1 MCMNHFIHCAEKMA
15 ETALNLTLGGILSGI
30 GYICLSIEEYSLNNE
45 KILELQRE
53 IQMIVVPFIQN
64 CPPQAGIYGR
74 LQKLAV
80 LLQQIKSWIT
90 NVGQM
95 SKFKHFVFAISHTKQ
110 ISKFYL
116 DIKEIKMDL
125 GFEMRVGNF
134 QAQAKLNQQMDE
146 LLDSLKHTDDYA
158 KIKLLFDTQ
167 RDLCNAKLDAHKEF
181 IGEING
187 KFSLLIQ
194 EQDQEIEKFKY
205 ELQQLNTR
213 MADVENQLK
222 ERVCEKLT
230 PLVIENQK
238 VQLEIQKVQLD
249 IIRSNNYKTE
259 LELVSNGQLLIISK
273 DLLVSAH
280 TADVHRQKIALEN
293 QKVQL
298 ELSQK
303 NPTCVFGCTPE
314 NFSHYQKKLSKLC
327 ESIPLAKREQYED
340 FIQYI
345 ERGNFEIS
353 HIVTLMEYEIVEQK
367 RKADEKQSEM
377 RAKEL
382 DLQQAR
388 EHYNQVF
395 AGYRQHLVC
404 CVGEENSHGAT
415 AKYREESWYPEHC
428 RLWHIQSQALS
439 RLQQLEREIES
450 SKELLPTE

>member
-1 MCMNHFIHCAEKMA
+1 
-15 ETALNLTLGGILSGI
+15 
-30 GYICLSIEEYSLNNE
+30 
-45 KILELQRE
+45 
-53 IQMIVVPFIQN
+53 
-64 CPPQAGIYGR
+64 
-74 LQKLAV
+74 
-80 LLQQIKSWIT
+80 
-90 NVGQM
+90 
-95 SKFKHFVFAISHTKQ
+95 
-110 ISKFYL
+110 
-116 DIKEIKMDL
+116 
-125 GFEMRVGNF
+125 
-134 QAQAKLNQQMDE
+134 

-167 RDLCNAKLDAHKEF
+167 RDLCNAKLDAHNEF
-181 IGEING
+181 IREING

-205 ELQQLNTR
+205 ELEQLNTR

-230 PLVIENQK
+230 PLMVENQK

-259 LELVSNGQLLIISK
+259 LELVSNGQLVMISK
-273 DLLVSAH
+273 EHLVSAH
-280 TADVHRQKIALEN
+280 TADVYRQKIALEN

-303 NPTCVFGCTPE
+303 NPTCACQCIAECDVE
-314 NFSHYQKKLSKLC
+314 YYEKKLSKLC

-345 ERGNFEIS
+345 ERGNFHPDHIIS
-353 HIVTLMEYEIVEQK
+353 MLEYEMEQK

-377 RAKEL
+377 SAKEL

-395 AGYRQHLVC
+395 AVYRQHLVC

-415 AKYREESWYPEHC
+415 AKYKEEIWYPEHC

-439 RLQQLEREIES
+439 RLQQLERENES
-450 SKELLPTE
+450 LKKLSHTE

>member
-1 MCMNHFIHCAEKMA
+1 
-15 ETALNLTLGGILSGI
+15 
-30 GYICLSIEEYSLNNE
+30 
-45 KILELQRE
+45 
-53 IQMIVVPFIQN
+53 
-64 CPPQAGIYGR
+64 
-74 LQKLAV
+74 
-80 LLQQIKSWIT
+80 
-90 NVGQM
+90 
-95 SKFKHFVFAISHTKQ
+95 
-110 ISKFYL
+110 
-116 DIKEIKMDL
+116 
-125 GFEMRVGNF
+125 
-134 QAQAKLNQQMDE
+134 
-146 LLDSLKHTDDYA
+146 
-158 KIKLLFDTQ
+158 
-167 RDLCNAKLDAHKEF
+167 
-181 IGEING
+181 
-187 KFSLLIQ
+187 
-194 EQDQEIEKFKY
+194 
-205 ELQQLNTR
+205 
-213 MADVENQLK
+213 
-222 ERVCEKLT
+222 
-230 PLVIENQK
+230 
-238 VQLEIQKVQLD
+238 
-249 IIRSNNYKTE
+249 
-259 LELVSNGQLLIISK
+259 
-273 DLLVSAH
+273 
-280 TADVHRQKIALEN
+280 
-293 QKVQL
+293 
-298 ELSQK
+298 LSQK